1 MTTGEK
7 IATVLKA
14 VMSIAAGVGLIALMV
29 YFAPEVPT
37 GGPVIVEEA
46 AAEISPEASNALL
59 VSPKL
64 LLDLEAEAN
73 GYKAELDALRAEF
86 EAIKN
91 REPQT
96 ITKTIEVIKEV
107 EVMPRHAYSDIVMT
121 ENEKHILWWIVA
133 LEAGTQPDIG
143 QRAVVEVIF
152 NRVLS
157 DEWPNTVEEVLYQ
170 PIQFST
176 IPYLT
181 HPYCD
186 ATDKEMDN
194 INYVLEHG
202 RTALPEDYVFFGK
215 SKVNGKD
222 FIQIQDHYFSR
233 AK

>member
-73 GYKAELDALRAEF
+73 GYKAELDDLRAEF
-86 EAIKN
+86 ENIKN
-91 REPQT
+91 RAPQT
-96 ITKTIEVIKEV
+96 IIKEVEVIKEV
-107 EVMPRHAYSDIVMT
+107 SPKHDYSSITLT
-121 ENEKHILWWIVA
+121 ENEKHVLWWIVA
-133 LEAGTQPDIG
+133 LEAKNQPDIG
-143 QRAVVEVIF
+143 QRAVVEVVF

-157 DEWPNTVEEVLYQ
+157 PDWPNTVEEVLFQ
-170 PIQFST
+170 PGQFST

-202 RTALPEDYVFFGK
+202 RTALPEDYVFFAT

>member
-7 IATVLKA
+7 VAA
-14 VMSIAAGVGLIALMV
+14 VIKTIITAAVVVGLIVLGNE
-29 YFAPEVPT
+29 YLPEAPT
-37 GGPVIVEEA
+37 DGPVIIEEA

-107 EVMPRHAYSDIVMT
+107 EVMPKHAYSDIVLT
-121 ENEKHILWWIVA
+121 DNVKHVLWWIVA

-170 PIQFST
+170 PGQFST

-202 RTALPEDYVFFGK
+202 RTALPEDYVFFAT

>member
-7 IATVLKA
+7 VAA
-14 VMSIAAGVGLIALMV
+14 VIKTIITAAVVVGLIVLGNE
-29 YFAPEVPT
+29 YLPEAPT
-37 GGPVIVEEA
+37 DGPVIIEEA

-96 ITKTIEVIKEV
+96 IIKKVEVIKEV
-107 EVMPRHAYSDIVMT
+107 SPKHDYSSITLT
-121 ENEKHILWWIVA
+121 ENEKHVLWWIVA
-133 LEAGTQPDIG
+133 LEAKDQPDVG
-143 QRAVVEVIF
+143 QRAVVEVVF

-157 DEWPNTVEEVLYQ
+157 PDWPNTVEEVLFQ
-170 PIQFST
+170 PGQFST

-181 HPYCD
+181 HPYTD
-186 ATDKEMDN
+186 ATEKEMDN

-202 RTALPEDYVFFGK
+202 RTALPEDYVFFATYK
-215 SKVNGKD
+215 ANGKD
-222 FIQIQDHYFSR
+222 FIQIQDHYFAR

>member
-1 MTTGEK
+1 MEMTRGEK
-7 IATVLKA
+7 IGTILKA
-14 VMSIAAGVGLIALMV
+14 IVVTVACIGILWLAVEYMPE
-29 YFAPEVPT
+29 APT
-37 GGPVIVEEA
+37 DGPVIIEEA
-46 AAEISPEASNALL
+46 SVPEVSGGVL
-59 VSPKL
+59 VSPKI
-64 LLDLEAEAN
+64 LEEAAED
-73 GYKAELDALRAEF
+73 KMELEALRAKF
-86 EAIKN
+86 ERIKN

-107 EVMPRHAYSDIVMT
+107 EVMPKHAYSDIVLT
-121 ENEKHILWWIVA
+121 DNVKHVLWWIVA

-170 PIQFST
+170 PGQFST

-202 RTALPEDYVFFGK
+202 RTALPEDYVFFAT